1 MAATVLR
8 DTHMLTGFKKPFR
21 GVSLETAKVVQIAW
35 FGKFWFRNGVGS
47 EEMVQIFGSKLQD
60 FSVHFRACPEED
72 HACDSKV
79 FGQPEAASSPP
90 RPKSE

>member
-1 MAATVLR
+1 
-8 DTHMLTGFKKPFR
+8 LTGFKKPF
-21 GVSLETAKVVQIAW
+21 LYNK
-35 FGKFWFRNGVGS
+35 KKWFRSLGS
-47 EEMVQIFGSKLQD
+47 EIFGSETGLVQKKMVQIFGSKLQD
-60 FSVHFRACPEED
+60 FSVHFRARPEED

>member
-1 MAATVLR
+1 MGCPCTSEAEGQSVDWIQETL
-8 DTHMLTGFKKPFR
+8 
-21 GVSLETAKVVQIAW
+21 SLQQEKVVQIAW
-35 FGKFWFRNGVGS
+35 FGNFWFRNGVGS
-47 EEMVQIFGSKLQD
+47 EKMVQIFGSEMQD
-60 FSVHFRACPEED
+60 FSVHFRARPEED